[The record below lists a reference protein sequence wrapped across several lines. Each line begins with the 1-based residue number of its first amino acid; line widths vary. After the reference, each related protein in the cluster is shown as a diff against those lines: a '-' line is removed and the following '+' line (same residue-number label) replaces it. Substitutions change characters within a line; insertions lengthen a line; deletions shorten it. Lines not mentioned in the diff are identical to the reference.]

1 MHQFGLRVS
10 EGRLVA
16 PGGEFKAGKNDRNLQ
31 VLRQSLFLAFGKTSL
46 LVGRGRGRDGAFGSH
61 KLYNTKCELAYETLS
76 TYGLAF
82 SPSLN

>member
-1 MHQFGLRVS
+1 MHQFGLGVS

-46 LVGRGRGRDGAFGSH
+46 LVWDVDEEETAP
-61 KLYNTKCELAYETLS
+61 LAPTNCTIQNVS
-76 TYGLAF
+76 
-82 SPSLN
+82 SLMKR